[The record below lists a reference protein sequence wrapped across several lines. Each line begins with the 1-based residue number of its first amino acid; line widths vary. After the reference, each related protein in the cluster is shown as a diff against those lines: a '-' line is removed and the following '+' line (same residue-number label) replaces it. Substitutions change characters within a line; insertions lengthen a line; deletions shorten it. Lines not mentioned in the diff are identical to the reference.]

1 MAEIRKSVP
10 ELTEELDNVNAKIS
24 DMITEVEKR
33 GISED
38 ITEEAAEELA
48 ERKKEIEEEI
58 AEVEKREAIKE
69 TLETRGTVIEKVD
82 TEVKRSMGVET
93 REYKNAFG
101 EYLKSNGN
109 MEKISAEA
117 RAVLTE
123 NATDGMIAVPEGVQ
137 NVINT
142 AWENDKIMQR
152 ITKTYFK
159 GNLKVGYEES
169 ADAAVIHLE
178 GGDAVTPEDLVINY
192 VELVPQMI
200 KKVVEVSDEVLSV
213 NDAMV
218 DYLYDEIQYQIV
230 KLAAETVVSAIAT
243 SALTQSSTM
252 AGATPTTADLVTAE
266 GLLGGEATDPVIITT
281 RSNAAAIKAAALGA
295 NYGFDPFDGMP
306 VLYTDATALGG
317 AEFIIADLSGVQAN
331 FPDGD
336 DAKFKFDDF
345 TKADADIVR
354 IIGRLYA
361 GIGVVAAGKT
371 VKGVAEAS
379 A

>member
-1 MAEIRKSVP
+1 MAEIRKTLP
-10 ELTEELDNVNAKIS
+10 ELEAELSEVKSEIDE
-24 DMITEVEKR
+24 MITRANDEE
-33 GISED
+33 
-38 ITEEAAEELA
+38 ITEEAEVRAKELA
-48 ERKKEIEEEI
+48 DTRKELENEI
-58 AEVEKREAIKE
+58 AEAEKREAVKA
-69 TLETRGTVIEKVD
+69 TLETAEVIETFEERKKM
-82 TEVKRSMGVET
+82 TMGIET
-93 REYKNAFG
+93 KDYKNAYG
-101 EYLKSNGN
+101 EYLKANRN

-123 NATDGMIAVPEGVQ
+123 NAEDGTIAVPTGVQ
-137 NVINT
+137 SIINT

-152 ITKTYFK
+152 ITRTFFK
-159 GNLKVGYEES
+159 GNLKVGYEASSE
-169 ADAAVIHLE
+169 AAVMHIE
-178 GGDAVTPEDLVINY
+178 GDQAVTPEELVVNY

-200 KKVVEVSDEVLSV
+200 KKVIEVSDEVLAT

-230 KLAAETVVSAIAT
+230 KLAAETVVSEIAT
-243 SALTQSSTM
+243 SALTQSSTL
-252 AGATPTTADLVTAE
+252 AGATPTTADIITAE
-266 GLLGGEATDPVIITT
+266 GLLGGEASDPVIITT
-281 RSNAAAIKAAALGA
+281 RSNAASIKADALSA
-295 NYGFDPFDGMP
+295 NYGYDPFDGMP
-306 VLYTDATALGG
+306 VLYTDAAALSG

-331 FPDGD
+331 FPEGD

-371 VKGVAEAS
+371 VKGVTSAS

>member
-1 MAEIRKSVP
+1 MAEIRKTLP
-10 ELTEELDNVNAKIS
+10 ELEAELSEVKSEIDE
-24 DMITEVEKR
+24 MITRANDEE
-33 GISED
+33 
-38 ITEEAAEELA
+38 ITEEAEVRAKELA
-48 ERKKEIEEEI
+48 DTRKELENEI
-58 AEVEKREAIKE
+58 AEAEKREAVKA
-69 TLETRGTVIEKVD
+69 TLETAEVIETFEERKKM
-82 TEVKRSMGVET
+82 TMGIET
-93 REYKNAFG
+93 KDYKNAYG
-101 EYLKSNGN
+101 EYLKANRN

-123 NATDGMIAVPEGVQ
+123 NAEDGTIAVPTGVQ
-137 NVINT
+137 SIINT

-152 ITKTYFK
+152 ITRTFFK
-159 GNLKVGYEES
+159 GNLKVGYEASSE
-169 ADAAVIHLE
+169 AAVMHIE
-178 GGDAVTPEDLVINY
+178 GDQAVTPEELVVNY

-200 KKVVEVSDEVLSV
+200 KKVIEVSDEVLAT

-230 KLAAETVVSAIAT
+230 KLAAETVVSEIAT
-243 SALTQSSTM
+243 SALTQSSTL
-252 AGATPTTADLVTAE
+252 AGATPTTADIITAE
-266 GLLGGEATDPVIITT
+266 GLLGGEASDPVIITT
-281 RSNAAAIKAAALGA
+281 RSNAAAIKAEALSA
-295 NYGFDPFDGMP
+295 NYGYDPFDGMP
-306 VLYTDATALGG
+306 VLYTDAAALSG

-331 FPDGD
+331 FPEGD

-371 VKGVAEAS
+371 VKGVTSAS